1 MEDRKGEWQSRA
13 PYEISYP
20 HTVFFLS
27 FLFPFLFSVAKRPMC
42 CSIGLHSQGREAAT
56 DWVEPDNWNSYWCA
70 KKGIEK
76 KVFFPGYHVCIVLKG
91 NRK

>member
-1 MEDRKGEWQSRA
+1 
-13 PYEISYP
+13 
-20 HTVFFLS
+20 
-27 FLFPFLFSVAKRPMC
+27 MC
-42 CSIGLHSQGREAAT
+42 YSIGLHSQGREAAT